1 MTWIQSVLLHDKT
14 PKSSDSGVLVLF
26 FFFVMVQN
34 GIEDDG
40 KQACNDDTVLEEHLE
55 SIW

>member
-1 MTWIQSVLLHDKT
+1 MTWIQYVLLHDKT

-26 FFFVMVQN
+26 FFFIMVQN

-40 KQACNDDTVLEEHLE
+40 KQAYDHDTV
-55 SIW
+55 

>member
-40 KQACNDDTVLEEHLE
+40 KQTCDHDTV
-55 SIW
+55 

>member
-1 MTWIQSVLLHDKT
+1 MTWIHSFFLNHKT

-40 KQACNDDTVLEEHLE
+40 KQACNDDTV
-55 SIW
+55 

>member
-1 MTWIQSVLLHDKT
+1 MTCFQSVLLHDKT

-34 GIEDDG
+34 GIEDNG
-40 KQACNDDTVLEEHLE
+40 KQACDHDTV
-55 SIW
+55 

>member
-14 PKSSDSGVLVLF
+14 PKSSDLGVLVLF

-40 KQACNDDTVLEEHLE
+40 KQACDHDTV
-55 SIW
+55 

>member
-1 MTWIQSVLLHDKT
+1 MTWIQSVLLRDKT
-14 PKSSDSGVLVLF
+14 PKSSDSGVFVLF

-40 KQACNDDTVLEEHLE
+40 KQACNDDTV
-55 SIW
+55 

>member
-1 MTWIQSVLLHDKT
+1 MTRIQYILLHDKT

-26 FFFVMVQN
+26 FFFIMVQN

-40 KQACNDDTVLEEHLE
+40 KQACDHDTV
-55 SIW
+55 